1 MNRKENGQEKELKEQ
16 KVISLAKMYDTSQ
29 TKERSVKENK
39 KETADYIIIALVV
52 FFILVIGYMA
62 VQYVEQG
69 MTLKRLEMQKNQ
81 LQGQID
87 EKNKEIEGLR
97 QEIENSK
104 TPEYM
109 EKQAREQLKMVKPNE
124 RVYIDLERKN

>member
-39 KETADYIIIALVV
+39 KETADYIILAL
-52 FFILVIGYMA
+52 FFFFFLVIGYMA
-62 VQYVEQG
+62 VHYVEQG

>member
-1 MNRKENGQEKELKEQ
+1 MKGI

-29 TKERSVKENK
+29 TKERPCSGK

-69 MTLKRLEMQKNQ
+69 MTFNAWRCKKINF
-81 LQGQID
+81 QGQID

-109 EKQAREQLKMVKPNE
+109 EKQAMNNLRWLSRTKEFILIGK
-124 RVYIDLERKN
+124 RKN

>member
-16 KVISLAKMYDTSQ
+16 KVISLEKMYDTSQ